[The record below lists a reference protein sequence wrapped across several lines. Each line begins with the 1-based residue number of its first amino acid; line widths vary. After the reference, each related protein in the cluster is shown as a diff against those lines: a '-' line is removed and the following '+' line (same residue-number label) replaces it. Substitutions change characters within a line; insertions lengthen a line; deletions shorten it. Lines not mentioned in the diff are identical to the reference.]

1 MRRILCFGDS
11 NTWGYTAGTG
21 ERYTEQQRWTGVLQQ
36 ELGQDYTV
44 IEEGLNGRTT
54 VYEHPTLPGR
64 KGIDYLVPCL
74 ESQKPLDLVVLMLG
88 TNDLRFTDIYGA
100 VQGIKHMVNT
110 IKLYS
115 HWPETSWIFTGGEG
129 QTRILLVAPIQV
141 DPCAYEVDPSK
152 VPRKYVEYGLRFGEL
167 FQKVAEETG
176 CFFLDAAL
184 YAQPDVVDGLHMTK
198 DSHRR
203 LGIAIAEKIKAA
215 VEAGQL

>member
-21 ERYTEQQRWTGVLQQ
+21 VRYDENQRWTGVLQR
-36 ELGQDYTV
+36 ELGDAYTV

-100 VQGIKHMVNT
+100 VQGIKHLVNT

-129 QTRILLVAPIQV
+129 QARILLVAPILV
-141 DPCAYEVDPSK
+141 NPCAYEVDPSK
-152 VPRKYVEYGLRFGEL
+152 IPRQYVEHALRFGEL
-167 FQKVAEETG
+167 FQKVAQETG
-176 CFFLDAAL
+176 CEFLDASHFAE
-184 YAQPDVVDGLHMTK
+184 PDVVDGLHMTK
-198 DSHRR
+198 ESHQR
-203 LGIAIAEKIKAA
+203 LGIAIAEKVKACFA
-215 VEAGQL
+215 AEEL